1 MKNKKQLKSTK
12 TKQLKGLTVDPS
24 LDHKYDNHPFFKE
37 KAEKANAIL
46 KVAGLPKL

>member
-1 MKNKKQLKSTK
+1 MKNKKQSKTSK
-12 TKQLKGLTVDPS
+12 TKRLKGFTVDPA

>member
-1 MKNKKQLKSTK
+1 MKNKKQSKSSK
-12 TKQLKGLTVDPS
+12 TKVHKGFTIDPG

-37 KAEKANAIL
+37 KAEKANYIL